1 VEKLPPFDE
10 ILVNICGYELP
21 TNLQNVTQKYLTEV
35 KIFQKVFKGGGY
47 CFLKHLVVFTLLQP
61 SNEMF
66 FFKGKIH
73 VTATITDD
81 K

>member
-35 KIFQKVFKGGGY
+35 KIFQKVFKGG
-47 CFLKHLVVFTLLQP
+47 
-61 SNEMF
+61 
-66 FFKGKIH
+66 
-73 VTATITDD
+73 VTVS
-81 K
+81 